1 MRADYIP
8 GDALDKIL
16 TAMMPENRLALQASM
31 ASGLRIGDVL
41 RLRTAKLA
49 KRMTVREEKTQK
61 SRRVYW
67 PDDLYLRLLKNSGK
81 FFVFPGRLSE
91 RKHRTRQAVYKDL
104 TRTAKLYRLDGHR
117 IAEHVSP
124 HTARKIYAVEQLR
137 RSGGNVKRVQALLNH
152 SNEAVTMLYAMAD
165 TLTAK
170 RLKGRRLAGK

>member
-8 GDALDKIL
+8 GDALEKIL
-16 TAMMPENRLALQASM
+16 AAMMPENRLAVRASM
-31 ASGLRIGDVL
+31 VSGLRIGDVL
-41 RLRTAKLA
+41 ALKTERLAR
-49 KRMTVREEKTQK
+49 RMTVREQKTGK
-61 SRRVYW
+61 SKRVYW
-67 PDDLYLRLLKNSGK
+67 PDSIYYPLLKNSGTLY
-81 FFVFPGRLSE
+81 VFPGRLSE
-91 RKHRTRQAVYKDL
+91 KRHRTRQAVYKDL

-165 TLTAK
+165 ALTEK
-170 RLKGRRLAGK
+170 RLKGRKLAGK